1 MEKINKVMEEKSFML
16 LLAYLK
22 KTQLVWSH
30 LQNYCQYW
38 FYKDLFLD
46 AI

>member
-22 KTQLVWSH
+22 KSQLV
-30 LQNYCQYW
+30 
-38 FYKDLFLD
+38 
-46 AI
+46 